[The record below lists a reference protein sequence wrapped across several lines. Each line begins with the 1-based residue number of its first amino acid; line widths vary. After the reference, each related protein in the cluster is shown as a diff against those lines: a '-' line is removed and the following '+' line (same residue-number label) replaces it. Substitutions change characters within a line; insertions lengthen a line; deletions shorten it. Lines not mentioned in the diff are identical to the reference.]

1 MEEDEDGEELTP
13 ALDAAILS
21 TLGRI
26 RRKEGVYG
34 SENVLAEALKEAEQ
48 KAKGLVNVQR
58 KQRGNDKVGD
68 IHRNQGS
75 IYSRLSILQPFTLS
89 DHHRAALLSGLT
101 GEEEVEE
108 PLTNVQAEIKLRHEA
123 INAFHQLA
131 GDEADDEDESGGGF
145 LAKRVKDDNEDGD
158 DEEEYRKFM
167 LDVGGGE
174 AEVRRI
180 LGTDSQSVP
189 FARQDVEEEEGGEEP
204 ESAPQKKVKGKAP
217 RADLDQMKAKADD
230 DFLMK

>member
-1 MEEDEDGEELTP
+1 VEEDEDGEGLTP

-75 IYSRLSILQPFTLS
+75 IYSRL
-89 DHHRAALLSGLT
+89 
-101 GEEEVEE
+101 
-108 PLTNVQAEIKLRHEA
+108 
-123 INAFHQLA
+123 
-131 GDEADDEDESGGGF
+131 
-145 LAKRVKDDNEDGD
+145 
-158 DEEEYRKFM
+158 
-167 LDVGGGE
+167 
-174 AEVRRI
+174 
-180 LGTDSQSVP
+180 
-189 FARQDVEEEEGGEEP
+189 
-204 ESAPQKKVKGKAP
+204 
-217 RADLDQMKAKADD
+217 
-230 DFLMK
+230 